1 MTYTEEP
8 IQIIE
13 SNATDSLRAIRSEGV
28 NLAIW
33 RRERVPLAE
42 SAVRAL
48 LAVPYAVAIDE
59 KAPDGSR
66 LFGCL
71 HQIIGSRAST
81 ASIRSL
87 ADDITRLSALFSEL
101 AKTIHPRVRLERVE
115 DDGCAIFHAD
125 SLKIRL
131 LCTYA
136 GAGTEWLENSN
147 VRRDELG
154 SRGRS
159 IRETNAAIV
168 IDKAKIRRIPAWHVA
183 VFTGRG
189 REGTPAL
196 IHRSAPV
203 STSNDF
209 RLRLCIDLP
218 GDCGC

>member
-1 MTYTEEP
+1 MEP
-8 IQIIE
+8 C
-13 SNATDSLRAIRSEGV
+13 SCAAGGKG
-28 NLAIW
+28 
-33 RRERVPLAE
+33 RR
-42 SAVRAL
+42 
-48 LAVPYAVAIDE
+48 
-59 KAPDGSR
+59 PD
-66 LFGCL
+66 
-71 HQIIGSRAST
+71 QIIGSRAPT
-81 ASIRSL
+81 ASLRSL
-87 ADDITRLSALFSEL
+87 AGDITHLSGLFSEI

-131 LCTYA
+131 LCTYT
-136 GAGTEWLENSN
+136 GAGTEWLENTN
-147 VRRDELG
+147 VRRHELG

-159 IRETNAAIV
+159 IRETNTAIV
-168 IDKAKIRRIPAWHVA
+168 IHPANIRHIPAWHAA

-203 STSNDF
+203 STSNDH

>member
-1 MTYTEEP
+1 MTCLEEP
-8 IQIIE
+8 IHFIE
-13 SNATDSLRAIRSEGV
+13 SESANSLRAIHTEGV

-33 RRERVPLAE
+33 KRDRVPAVE
-42 SAVRAL
+42 SAVCAL
-48 LAVPYAVAIDE
+48 LAAPYQVAIDE
-59 KAPDGSR
+59 KAPDERRLFVCLQQIISSRAPAASIQALIGDIARLSR
-66 LFGCL
+66 LF
-71 HQIIGSRAST
+71 
-81 ASIRSL
+81 
-87 ADDITRLSALFSEL
+87 SEI
-101 AKTIHPRVRLERVE
+101 ANTIHPRVRLERVE

-125 SLKIRL
+125 SLRLRL

-159 IRETNAAIV
+159 IGKTNAAIV
-168 IDKAKIRRIPAWHVA
+168 IDPAKIRHIPAGHVA

-203 STSNDF
+203 ATSSDY

>member
-1 MTYTEEP
+1 MTCLEEP
-8 IQIIE
+8 IHFIGSQ
-13 SNATDSLRAIRSEGV
+13 SADSLRTITTDGV

-33 RRERVPLAE
+33 RRDRVSAAE

-48 LAVPYAVAIDE
+48 LAVPYAVTVDK
-59 KAPDGSR
+59 KAPDEDL
-66 LFGCL
+66 LFACL
-71 HQIIGSRAST
+71 QQTIGSRAPA
-81 ASIRSL
+81 ASIRAL
-87 ADDITRLSALFSEL
+87 AADVAGLSGLFSQI
-101 AKTIHPRVRLERVE
+101 AKSIHPRVRLERVE

-125 SLKIRL
+125 SLKVRL

-136 GAGTEWLENSN
+136 GAGTEWLENTN

-159 IRETNAAIV
+159 IGDTNAAII
-168 IDKAKIRRIPAWHVA
+168 IDPAEVRHIPAWHVA

-203 STSNDF
+203 STSTDY

>member
-1 MTYTEEP
+1 M
-8 IQIIE
+8 
-13 SNATDSLRAIRSEGV
+13 
-28 NLAIW
+28 
-33 RRERVPLAE
+33 PLAE

-48 LAVPYAVAIDE
+48 LGVRHTVAIDE
-59 KAPDGSR
+59 RAPDEGR

-71 HQIIGSRAST
+71 QQIIGSRAPT

-87 ADDITRLSALFSEL
+87 AGDIARLSGLFSEL
-101 AKTIHPRVRLERVE
+101 ANTIHPRVRVERVE

-159 IRETNAAIV
+159 IGDTNAAIV
-168 IDKAKIRRIPAWHVA
+168 IDPDEIRHISAWHAA

-203 STSNDF
+203 STSSGY

>member
-1 MTYTEEP
+1 MTCLEEP

-13 SNATDSLRAIRSEGV
+13 SDAADLLRAIRTEGV

-33 RRERVPLAE
+33 RRERVPVAE
-42 SAVRAL
+42 FAVRAL

-59 KAPDGSR
+59 KAPDVDR

-71 HQIIGSRAST
+71 QQIIGSRAPT
-81 ASIRSL
+81 VSL
-87 ADDITRLSALFSEL
+87 RALAADMDRLSRLFSEI

-125 SLKIRL
+125 SLKIRM

-159 IRETNAAIV
+159 IGKTNAAIV
-168 IDKAKIRRIPAWHVA
+168 IDPAKIRHIPAWHVA

-203 STSNDF
+203 ATSSDY